1 MAIKKVINDYFTFS
15 KKEGT
20 AAIILLVLIA
30 VFIALPYVI
39 KPRNKQP
46 VVDTK
51 LQEEITK
58 QQSGQARNDSNRYHH
73 ETYNSRYTT
82 ASLQENKL
90 FQPFNFDPNTVDEAG
105 WHKLGLR
112 DKTIHTILNYRSKG
126 GQFRQPDDIKKIW
139 GIRPEEAERLL
150 PYIHIV
156 NTQVEYKKKDYTPYK
171 PQVNKPTIVDI
182 NTATLEE
189 LRIIPGTGNGLV
201 FRILKY
207 RERLGGFASIDQIKE
222 TYGMNDSSYAL
233 MLPYFKLNNPIL
245 TKINI
250 NTATDYDLGG
260 NPYIERNVA
269 KAIVLYRQQHGN
281 YQTVEGIKK
290 IVFIKEALYQKIA
303 PYLTVQ

>member
-1 MAIKKVINDYFTFS
+1 MAIKKVIKDYFTFS
-15 KKEGT
+15 KKEGA
-20 AAIILLVLIA
+20 AAIILFVLIG
-30 VFIALPYVI
+30 VFIALPYLI
-39 KPRNKQP
+39 NPKKKQP
-46 VVDTK
+46 VVDIK
-51 LQEEITK
+51 LQEEIIK
-58 QQSGQARNDSNRYHH
+58 QQSGQGKGDSGHYQHQA
-73 ETYNSRYTT
+73 YNSKYTKYL
-82 ASLQENKL
+82 SQENKV

-112 DKTIHTILNYRSKG
+112 DKTIHTIINYRSKG

-139 GIRPEEAERLL
+139 GIRPEEVERLL

-171 PQVNKPTIVDI
+171 PQVNKPKIVDI

-250 NTATDYDLGG
+250 NTATDYELGG

-281 YQTVEGIKK
+281 YQTLEDIKK

>member
-1 MAIKKVINDYFTFS
+1 MAIKKVIKDYFTFS
-15 KKEGT
+15 KKEGA
-20 AAIILLVLIA
+20 AAIILLVIIG
-30 VFIALPYVI
+30 VFIALPYLI
-39 KPRNKQP
+39 KPKIKTP
-46 VVDTK
+46 VVDIK

-58 QQSGQARNDSNRYHH
+58 QQSGQKNYDSNLYPHKG
-73 ETYNSRYTT
+73 YTNNYT
-82 ASLQENKL
+82 PALSQENKV
-90 FQPFNFDPNTVDEAG
+90 FEPFSFDPNTVNEAG

-112 DKTIHTILNYRSKG
+112 DKTIHTIINYRSKG
-126 GQFRQPDDIKKIW
+126 GQFRQPDDLKKIW
-139 GIRPEEAERLL
+139 GIRPEEAERLM

-156 NTQVEYKKKDYTPYK
+156 NAQADYKKKEYAPYK
-171 PQVNKPTIVDI
+171 PVVNKPIVVDI

-207 RERLGGFASIDQIKE
+207 RERLGGFMSIDQVKE

-233 MLPYFKLNNPIL
+233 MLPYFKLSNPIL

-269 KAIVLYRQQHGN
+269 KAIVLYRLQHGK
-281 YQTVEGIKK
+281 YSAVEDIKK